1 MAMDMSLGKLREM
14 VRDREAGV
22 LQSMGLQR
30 GGHDWATG
38 QQQQSR
44 TYPEELFVGNGTFVF
59 LVFLTQIALLALF
72 SHLFF
77 PKSRGFF
84 IVLLQIT

>member
-1 MAMDMSLGKLREM
+1 MSLGKLREM

-30 GGHDWATG
+30 VGHDWATG

-59 LVFLTQIALLALF
+59 LVFLTQIDFISLIF
-72 SHLFF
+72 SFVF
-77 PKSRGFF
+77 
-84 IVLLQIT
+84 

>member
-30 GGHDWATG
+30 VGHDWATG

-59 LVFLTQIALLALF
+59 LVFLTQIDFISLIF
-72 SHLFF
+72 SFVF
-77 PKSRGFF
+77 S
-84 IVLLQIT
+84 

>member
-59 LVFLTQIALLALF
+59 LVFLTQIDFISLIF
-72 SHLFF
+72 SFVF
-77 PKSRGFF
+77 S
-84 IVLLQIT
+84 

>member
-1 MAMDMSLGKLREM
+1 MDMSLGKLREM

-30 GGHDWATG
+30 VGHDWATR

-59 LVFLTQIALLALF
+59 LVFLTQIDFISLIF
-72 SHLFF
+72 SFVF
-77 PKSRGFF
+77 S
-84 IVLLQIT
+84 

>member
-30 GGHDWATG
+30 VGHDWATR

-59 LVFLTQIALLALF
+59 LVFLTQIDFISLIF
-72 SHLFF
+72 SFVF
-77 PKSRGFF
+77 S
-84 IVLLQIT
+84 